1 PNSTKE
7 QERMTG
13 DDVAYFEQRAA
24 EEIEM
29 AQRAADSGAIQSH
42 YELANF
48 YLDRIYGEGEPP
60 GDWETDNVAKLRDL
74 GARSGAFADR
84 TCRINAS

>member
-1 PNSTKE
+1 
-7 QERMTG
+7 MTG

-24 EEIEM
+24 DEIEM
-29 AQRAADSGAIQSH
+29 AQRAADSRAVQSH

-60 GDWETDNVAKLRDL
+60 GD
-74 GARSGAFADR
+74 
-84 TCRINAS
+84 

>member
-1 PNSTKE
+1 
-7 QERMTG
+7 MTG

-60 GDWETDNVAKLRDL
+60 GD
-74 GARSGAFADR
+74 
-84 TCRINAS
+84 